1 MTKLRDKTHII
12 LFVLV
17 AAFLALIVFEWG
29 MNFTGPSRK
38 SGLAGKI
45 DGVPIPMKQY
55 EETVNFLGLNFRQS
69 NPGEEITPQREAALR
84 EQAWNM
90 IIEQVLF
97 EQLFR
102 KYGLTATDQEVV
114 DAVNNEQNPPM
125 IIRQNF
131 TDPKTGGIDR
141 QLLERARRDPQAKDF
156 WLKAQD
162 AIKRELKIGKL
173 AMALK
178 SMAPVDDSELTDV
191 VQRQY
196 TMFSGSFIPVPLAYA
211 GAESQFP
218 VKDEEVSAWYE
229 SHKAQFRQEPVRS
242 AQFVYFPLLPSAQDS
257 LSARKEIDG
266 LLPQFAAA
274 PKDSE
279 FVKIQSDTPEAVNI
293 TFSRADFSPVAG
305 NAVFG
310 SPKLAPG
317 QIIGPV
323 ADNGYYRL
331 LKIKNVTN
339 GDPVAS
345 ASHIL
350 IRFNP
355 GDRADADRAVSL
367 ARQIYGELQK
377 GASFASL
384 AAKYSADT
392 ASARNGG
399 SVGWFTKERMVPQFS
414 QAVFAGKPGQI
425 VAPVMT
431 QFGLHIIRIDGF
443 DNRRI
448 VCAQVARQIKPSSQT
463 SEMVKRGA
471 IVFQSDAKAKGF
483 DETAKS
489 RNLVV
494 GKTGEFS
501 RQTLA
506 AMPGMNESVAKFA
519 FNAKEG
525 EISDVLDSDKG
536 FVVMKL
542 LAKNDTGYRLLDGQ
556 LKPLIR
562 SVLVQQKQAA
572 ALKVKL
578 ASMSRAA
585 GGSLDAV
592 VAQDPKLKKVS
603 SERIS
608 WRDGNIDGYGTD
620 RQLVEAMAGM
630 KLNQLSQ
637 PVPIA
642 NGYALAVVTGRQI
655 DPSVNMDAE
664 KKRILP
670 QLIRVKQEQFINEYL
685 RAYRKSIKIEDFR

>member
-1 MTKLRDKTHII
+1 MTKLRDKTHIV
-12 LFVLV
+12 LFILV
-17 AAFLALIVFEWG
+17 AAFLGLIIFEWG
-29 MNFTGPSRK
+29 MNFTGPSKK

-45 DGVPIPMKQY
+45 DGVPVTMKQY

-69 NPGEEITPQREAALR
+69 NPGEDITPQREATFR

-97 EQLFR
+97 EQLFK

-141 QLLERARRDPQAKDF
+141 QLLERARRDPQAKEF

-162 AIKRELKIGKL
+162 AVKRELKIGKL
-173 AMALK
+173 VMALK
-178 SMAPVDDSELTDV
+178 SMAPVNDAELTEL
-191 VQRQY
+191 VQRQF
-196 TMFSGSFIPVPLAYA
+196 TMLSGSFIPVPLAYA

-218 VKDEEVSAWYE
+218 VKDAEVTAWYE
-229 SHKAQFRQEPVRS
+229 AHKAQFRQEPVRS
-242 AQFVYFPLLPSAQDS
+242 AQFVYFPLVPSAQDS

-279 FVKIQSDTPEAVNI
+279 FVKIQSDIPEAVNVS
-293 TFSRADFSPVAG
+293 FSRADFTPVAG

-310 SPKLAPG
+310 SPKLAPL
-317 QIIGPV
+317 QIIGPI
-323 ADNGYYRL
+323 ADHGYYRL
-331 LKIKNVTN
+331 LKIKSLSN
-339 GDPVAS
+339 GEPTAS

-350 IRFNP
+350 IPFNP
-355 GDRADADRAVSL
+355 GNRADADRAVAL

-377 GASFASL
+377 GAPFASL

-399 SVGWFTKERMVPQFS
+399 FVGWFTRERMVPQFS

-425 VAPVMT
+425 VGPVIT
-431 QFGLHIIRIDGF
+431 QFGLHIIRIEGF
-443 DNRRI
+443 DSRKI
-448 VCAQVARQIKPSSQT
+448 VCAQVARMIKPSSQT
-463 SEMVKRGA
+463 SEMVKRSAVG
-471 IVFQSDAKAKGF
+471 FQSDAKVKGF

-489 RNLVV
+489 RNLFV

-506 AMPGMNESVAKFA
+506 AMPGMNDAVTRFA
-519 FNAKEG
+519 FSAKEG

-562 SVLVQQKQAA
+562 SVLVQQKQGA
-572 ALKVKL
+572 ALKLKL
-578 ASMSRAA
+578 ASMSKAA
-585 GGSLDAV
+585 GGSLDGVA
-592 VAQDPKLKKVS
+592 AQDPKLKKVS
-603 SERIS
+603 SGRIY
-608 WRDGNIDGYGTD
+608 WRDGSIEGYGID
-620 RQLVEAMAGM
+620 RQLVESMAGM

-642 NGYALAVVTGRQI
+642 DGYALAVVTGRQI
-655 DPSVNMDAE
+655 DPSVNIDAE
-664 KKRILP
+664 KNRILP
-670 QLIRVKQEQFINEYL
+670 QLIKVKQEQFINEYL
-685 RAYRKSIKIEDFR
+685 KEYRNAVKIEDFR